1 MGKWLDNFKEK
12 VSDWY
17 NDSDQFYLR
26 TIVDPFIELGK
37 NIANSGQQISEYVT
51 PLYSDIMAGANMLEG
66 GAQDIQNGKYLSGA
80 GKVVA
85 APLMAAASLVVPDGA
100 DMPIKATSKG
110 AKTAAK
116 VVGETT
122 VDGVPNVILASSKP
136 GTTLYSIEPKSR
148 GLYKDIPTMEQVKH
162 ALFTH
167 FKTHR
172 TGTPVSKETVKKA
185 NWEATSA
192 AATKHADQK
201 AMNKAAAKSTGET
214 RQNMTA
220 KRAGH
225 TPVQSVGKQ
234 VTQYDAERLTSSFT
248 WQASPLGRTRA
259 DGVIQQNWNLFLE
272 NAKKLG
278 FDTKSK
284 DSVKELEKIFNTTYQ
299 HLFRKQGGIL
309 NYSIY
314 FS

>member
-1 MGKWLDNFKEK
+1 MAKKWLDNFKEK

-26 TIVDPFIELGK
+26 TLVDPVIDLGK
-37 NIANSGQQISEYVT
+37 NIGKLGPTVSEYVT
-51 PLYSDIMAGANMLEG
+51 PVYSDIKVGADMLEG
-66 GAQDIQNGKYLSGA
+66 GVNDLQQGNYLNGI
-80 GKVVA
+80 GK
-85 APLMAAASLVVPDGA
+85 MAASVPLSVVSLLAIDGTDLPVKA
-100 DMPIKATSKG
+100 AAKRMNQPLEVYTAKTLGGKAGRGRPAKATF
-110 AKTAAK
+110 
-116 VVGETT
+116 
-122 VDGVPNVILASSKP
+122 DGTNKPVTKRDVIEALRQYLTSSK
-136 GTTLYSIEPKSR
+136 
-148 GLYKDIPTMEQVKH
+148 
-162 ALFTH
+162 
-167 FKTHR
+167 
-172 TGTPVSKETVKKA
+172 VSDEVAKKA

-192 AATKHADQK
+192 AVTKYADQK
-201 AMNKAAAKSTGET
+201 ATNKAAAKSTGET
-214 RQNMTA
+214 RLNMTA

-225 TPVQSVGKQ
+225 TPVQSVGQQ

-284 DSVKELEKIFNTTYQ
+284 DSVKELETIFNTTYQ
-299 HLFRKQGGIL
+299 HLFRKQGGSL
-309 NYSIY
+309 NYLTL

>member
-1 MGKWLDNFKEK
+1 MGKWLDNFKDK
-12 VSDWY
+12 VLDWY

-26 TIVDPFIELGK
+26 TLVDPVISLGK
-37 NIANSGQQISEYVT
+37 NIGELGQTIPEYVT
-51 PLYSDIMAGANMLEG
+51 PVYSDIKVGADVLEG
-66 GAQDIQNGKYLSGA
+66 GVNDLQQGNYLNGI
-80 GKVVA
+80 GK
-85 APLMAAASLVVPDGA
+85 MAASVPLSVISLLAIDGA
-100 DMPIKATSKG
+100 DLPVKAVAKRMNQPLEVYTAQTLGGKAGKGRPAKAKLDGTNKSITKRDVIEALRQYINPSK
-110 AKTAAK
+110 
-116 VVGETT
+116 VNDET
-122 VDGVPNVILASSKP
+122 I
-136 GTTLYSIEPKSR
+136 
-148 GLYKDIPTMEQVKH
+148 
-162 ALFTH
+162 
-167 FKTHR
+167 
-172 TGTPVSKETVKKA
+172 KKA

-192 AATKHADQK
+192 AVTKHTDQK

-234 VTQYDAERLTSSFT
+234 VTQYDAERLTSGFT

-259 DGVIQQNWNLFLE
+259 DGVMQQNWKLFLE
-272 NAKKLG
+272 HAQKLK

-299 HLFRKQGGIL
+299 HLFKKRGGSL
-309 NYSIY
+309 NYLIL